1 MDPNFDIISVASI
14 ESDMSCLDH
23 LSDESDSQ
31 GIVKNECIV
40 LVESEKEA
48 QASASSTYCSNL
60 PAPTPLIEKVEPS
73 VDPTQWRSL
82 SSLFPLLQL
91 LPGLKE
97 QSGYYIL
104 DGPITDTDISLLR
117 SHAKHIKFLSNAV
130 EIRTEGPEPM
140 SPREPKIAVSV
151 YMRILLELRDVL
163 LPSLHSLTID
173 AKTCAGSDA
182 LKDEFQYAYPLFLVP
197 SLRTLQFLGM
207 LPGLEHVIFP
217 LLSSLSYQTPKL
229 QRLDLRGQY
238 EYKFSSEYI
247 DSVIAGMT
255 DLNHLELVDIVESIG
270 VNFLHTIAQLPNLST
285 FIFQDAKGGYSG
297 LDCEGEPTG
306 ISQGFKTLRRL
317 TITAPFQLILHILH
331 RIESDSLS
339 YLRFTPVVN
348 GQYDEKDA
356 CKRELARVQA
366 EARAKAEAEEAHIAA
381 EKARVIA
388 ENARASANVA
398 RINAE
403 VFQLD
408 VPEKSIIPVVPT
420 VLSPKRLGGPPSKK
434 GRAITRPSNHVVVC
448 SIPSRPSAPRS
459 PPSQSLIPWA
469 EIIKCILKIICSRW
483 PCLQEF
489 EMSLSDTTGKDRI
502 FELPSCYLSP
512 LQALINLESFRL
524 ENWKA
529 DQAFKAMIR
538 SLAPYFSKVKKLDF
552 PLGKFISPID
562 LRTLQVIA
570 ESCPALLSLQVGM
583 VISDIGKNDFM
594 ISEKNRGDT
603 HPLQVLCV
611 GSDPGSVAD
620 ADSKFA
626 ENRTQMLKLARTL
639 DIMFPRLKSITTHVG
654 QASDFWDGIW
664 DFLKLCHSV
673 RGDERVR
680 KLDRCKCSAKK

>member
-40 LVESEKEA
+40 LVENEKEA

-60 PAPTPLIEKVEPS
+60 PVPTPLIEKVEPS

-82 SSLFPLLQL
+82 SSLLPLLQL

-130 EIRTEGPEPM
+130 ETRTEGPEQM

-151 YMRILLELRDVL
+151 YMRILLELRDIL

-182 LKDEFQYAYPLFLVP
+182 LKDEFQYTHPLFLVP
-197 SLRTLQFLGM
+197 SLRTLRFLGM
-207 LPGLEHVIFP
+207 PGPEHVIFP

-229 QRLDLRGQY
+229 QRLDLHGQH

-247 DSVIAGMT
+247 DSAIAGMT

-270 VNFLHTIAQLPNLST
+270 VNLLHTIAQLPNLST
-285 FIFQDAKGGYSG
+285 FIFQDAKGDYSG

-339 YLRFTPVVN
+339 YLSFTPVVN
-348 GQYDEKDA
+348 ERYDEKDA

-366 EARAKAEAEEAHIAA
+366 EARAKAEAEDAHIAA

-388 ENARASANVA
+388 EDARASANMA
-398 RINAE
+398 RIKAE
-403 VFQLD
+403 NFQLD
-408 VPEKSIIPVVPT
+408 EPERSIIPVAPT
-420 VLSPKRLGGPPSKK
+420 ILSPN
-434 GRAITRPSNHVVVC
+434 TRPLNPVVTC
-448 SIPSRPSAPRS
+448 PIPSGPSAPLSRPSF
-459 PPSQSLIPWA
+459 IPWT
-469 EIIKCILKIICSRW
+469 EIIKCILKVICSRW

-489 EMSLSDTTGKDRI
+489 EMSLSDATGEDRT

-512 LQALINLESFRL
+512 LRSLIKLESFRL

-538 SLAPYFSKVKKLDF
+538 SLAPYFPKVKKLDF
-552 PLGKFISPID
+552 PLGKFISSID

-570 ESCPALLSLQVGM
+570 ENCPALLSLQVGM
-583 VISDIGKNDFM
+583 VINDIGENDFV
-594 ISEKNRGDT
+594 ISEKNRGST

-620 ADSKFA
+620 GHSKFA

-639 DIMFPRLKSITTHVG
+639 DIMFPRLKSITTYVG
-654 QASDFWDGIW
+654 QASDFWKGIW

-680 KLDRCKCSAKK
+680 KLDGCKCSAKK